1 MTHAARLFVEAMRF
15 PRGSL
20 DRSYRLR
27 AAWKLTQMA
36 RGIPVNKWT
45 EWQ

>member
-1 MTHAARLFVEAMRF
+1 MSEADRLFREALRF

-36 RGIPVNKWT
+36 RGIPVNEWT
-45 EWQ
+45 DRP